1 VLVLVGDRAFTWNI
15 GLAAL
20 MIVGAALLGT
30 RAKPG
35 ASLST

>member
-1 VLVLVGDRAFTWNI
+1 VLVGDRAFTWNI

-35 ASLST
+35 A